1 MLRQLVMW
9 MFTLGMVR
17 FRGGVVLLHR
27 VIGPAVVLI
36 VVNLFAR
43 FVLLMIDLR
52 ALLRRELAPI
62 SRTIIVDLVADVR
75 FSVFKVPGLMRS
87 QLPRLHPVRDARL
100 LVPFACVDPAHCR
113 RRRLTMILGREI
125 ATICARQ
132 MLVRS
137 LHGRRS
143 NMRLVAG

>member
-1 MLRQLVMW
+1 MLRRLVMW

-17 FRGGVVLLHR
+17 FRGAVVLLHR
-27 VIGPAVVLI
+27 VIGPAVVLV

-43 FVLLMIDLR
+43 FVLLLIDLR
-52 ALLRRELAPI
+52 ALLLRELAPVGC
-62 SRTIIVDLVADVR
+62 TIIVHFVADVR
-75 FSVFKVPGLMRS
+75 FSVFEVSGLMRS

-100 LVPFACVDPAHCR
+100 LVSFACVDPAHCR

-125 ATICARQ
+125 PTICARQ

-137 LHGRRS
+137 LHCRRS
-143 NMRLVAG
+143 NTRLVAG

>member
-1 MLRQLVMW
+1 MLRHLVMW
-9 MFTLGMVR
+9 MFTLGLVS

-27 VIGPAVVLI
+27 MIGPAVVLI

-62 SRTIIVDLVADVR
+62 SRTVIVHFVADVR
-75 FSVFKVPGLMRS
+75 FSVFEVPGLMRS

-100 LVPFACVDPAHCR
+100 LVSFACVDPAHCR

-137 LHGRRS
+137 LHCRRS
-143 NMRLVAG
+143 NTRLVAG

>member
-1 MLRQLVMW
+1 MW
-9 MFTLGMVR
+9 MLILRM
-17 FRGGVVLLHR
+17 FRTIR
-27 VIGPAVVLI
+27 PAVVLVI
-36 VVNLFAR
+36 VNLFAR

-52 ALLRRELAPI
+52 ALLLREFA
-62 SRTIIVDLVADVR
+62 SVGCTIIVHFVVDVR
-75 FSVFKVPGLMRS
+75 FSAFEVPGLIRS

-125 ATICARQ
+125 PTICARQ

-137 LHGRRS
+137 LHCRRL
-143 NMRLVAG
+143 NMRLVAS